1 MSYLKFE
8 DRGTSDSGKTKR
20 WVVLNSLS
28 NAALGWVQWY
38 SGFRKYVYEGLPGTK
53 YDAGCMREIAN
64 FIEAKTID
72 HKS

>member
-20 WVVLNSLS
+20 WAVLNSM
-28 NAALGWVQWY
+28 NGVALGWVQWY

-53 YDAGCMREIAN
+53 YDAGCLRDIADFTESETN
-64 FIEAKTID
+64 KRKA
-72 HKS
+72 